1 MRRADRL
8 LDLIARL
15 KGGKLVVAEQLAEQL
30 EVSVRTVYRDI
41 AALQAQGLPIDGQA
55 GLGYMLRG
63 NVNLP
68 ALTLSHDQLDAVSLG
83 LSLVEWIGEDDLA
96 QAAVSARAKIDAT
109 WGDQPTPA
117 PSQRHLLAR
126 ELPHRKAPPFTS
138 SIRRAIR
145 ERRIIKLDYAAQDGS
160 QSTRDVRPLGLRAF
174 HAGWLLITWCNHRGA
189 FRVFRLDR
197 ILACELSKQTFPY
210 QAERELAAYFSERG
224 NDSYRQGARR

>member
-15 KGGKLVVAEQLAEQL
+15 KDRKLVVAEQLAEQL

-41 AALQAQGLPIDGQA
+41 ATLQAQGLPIDGQA

-63 NVNLP
+63 DVNLP

-83 LSLVEWIGEDDLA
+83 LALVEWIGDDDLA

-109 WGDQPTPA
+109 WSDQPTPA

-145 ERRIIKLDYAAQDGS
+145 ERRIIKLDYASQDGNRS
-160 QSTRDVRPLGLRAF
+160 ARDVRPLGLRSF
-174 HAGWLLITWCNHRGA
+174 HAGWLLIAWCNQQRRVPGLPPRPHSGLRAFETNIPVRSRTRTGGLLLGA
-189 FRVFRLDR
+189 TQ
-197 ILACELSKQTFPY
+197 IS
-210 QAERELAAYFSERG
+210 S
-224 NDSYRQGARR
+224 